1 LRIDPE
7 PVYDTGTMTRTTDIL
22 SISAGLLLGR
32 ADARLPL
39 LILRLTRP

>member
-1 LRIDPE
+1 LRVTLK
-7 PVYDTGTMTRTTDIL
+7 PVYETGIMTRATDTL
-22 SISAGLLLGR
+22 SISAGLLSS